1 MYLNFPILYHAHHS
15 LHPEDIPFWLE
26 LSAQQGDPI
35 LELGCGT
42 GRVLL
47 PLAQA
52 GHRLVGFD
60 RDRDMLQVLVRHLQA
75 VQPAQVSIFQADVE
89 HFRLDMQFALIL
101 FPCNTL
107 STLSPAARAATLQR
121 VSEHLL
127 PGGIF
132 AASIPNP
139 QLLKRLPRRM
149 DAQVEEVF
157 PHPLDGEPVQVSSA
171 WQRLENRFL
180 VDWHYDHLLP
190 DGRVQRISSRIE
202 HDLASPDVYIQAL
215 EHAGLEL
222 AAEYGDYDRSPFT
235 RSASFWIFLAKN
247 KQPST

>member
-1 MYLNFPILYHAHHS
+1 LYPSFPLLYHAHHS

-52 GHRLVGFD
+52 GHRVVGFD
-60 RDRDMLQVLVRHLQA
+60 RDRDMLQILVRNLPA
-75 VQPAQVSIFQADVE
+75 VQPARVSIFQADVE
-89 HFRLDMQFALIL
+89 HFRLDLRFALII

-107 STLSPAARAATLQR
+107 STLFPAVRAVLLQRAAQ
-121 VSEHLL
+121 HLL

-139 QLLKRLPRRM
+139 LLLKRLPRRM
-149 DAQVEEVF
+149 ESQVEEVF

-171 WQRLENRFL
+171 WQRFENRFV
-180 VDWHYDHLLP
+180 VDWHYDHLMP
-190 DGRVQRISSRIE
+190 DGRVQRVSSRVE

-215 EHAGLEL
+215 ESAGLEL
-222 AAEYGDYDRSPFT
+222 AGEYGDYDRSPFT
-235 RSASFWIFLAKN
+235 RTAPFWIFLAKK
-247 KQPST
+247 KQPAA